1 MKNKLFISCEEA
13 AHRIDKAQYGE
24 TTFWEKLSFNF
35 HNLYCSHCKVYA
47 AINKRLT
54 LLFKSGDVHCLTR
67 EQKSKMKE
75 KLADTAS
82 SS

>member
-1 MKNKLFISCEEA
+1 MKYKLFISCEEA
-13 AHRIDKAQYGE
+13 AHRIDKAQYDE
-24 TTFWEKLSFNF
+24 TTFWENFSFKI

-47 AINKRLT
+47 FINKRLT
-54 LLFKSGDVHCLTR
+54 SLFKSGEVCCLTQ

-82 SS
+82 NF

>member
-24 TTFWEKLSFNF
+24 ASFWEKLSYKI
-35 HNLYCSHCKVYA
+35 HNLYCKLCHFYA
-47 AINKRLT
+47 VKSKRLT
-54 LLFKSGDVHCLTR
+54 SLINSGKVHSLTS

-75 KLADTAS
+75 KLEDIAS
-82 SS
+82 NS

>member
-24 TTFWEKLSFNF
+24 ATFWEKLTFKI
-35 HNLYCSHCKVYA
+35 HNLYCKLCHLYEVK
-47 AINKRLT
+47 NKRLT
-54 LLFKSGDVHCLTR
+54 SLFNSGDIRCLTR

-82 SS
+82 NF